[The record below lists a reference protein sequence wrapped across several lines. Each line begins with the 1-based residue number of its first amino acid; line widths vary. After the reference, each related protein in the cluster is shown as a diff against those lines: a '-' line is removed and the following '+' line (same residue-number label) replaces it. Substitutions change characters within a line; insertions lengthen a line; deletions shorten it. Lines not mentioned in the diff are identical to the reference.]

1 MSGNSLLAYERVES
15 KIESLIHNGTLR
27 PGDRLPSIREICH
40 REGVSKITVVQALS
54 NLEAKSLIQAR
65 PRSGFYVQSLARLP
79 LPQLPEISPQPRE
92 PRLSDDVARVFR
104 DFQKL
109 GTIALGAG
117 TPDAALLP
125 TREIARCVSR
135 AARIHASKFG
145 SYSMC
150 DSDLPLRREI
160 ALRLARTGA
169 VVSPHEIVIT
179 NGCMDALNLS
189 LRALA
194 KPGDTVLVETPTY
207 FGLLQMIESLG
218 MKALSVPASCGEG
231 LDVTAFERALKKHNI
246 AVCLLIPS
254 FGNPHGANL
263 SEERRQAVVDITR
276 QHEVPIIENDIYG
289 ELGFELPQ
297 PRPLKSML
305 GAKDVILCGSLSKSL
320 SPAIRVGWA
329 VAGRHAENVRR
340 LKWITSI
347 TTPHVTSLAAADY
360 LRSGGFD
367 RHLRALRKTLETQ
380 MCRVSN
386 AIGKS
391 FPQGTA
397 LSRPSGGYFLWVEL
411 PMRIDSLKLRD
422 AAMEKN
428 ISICPGPIFS
438 VRGEFRHFIRLN
450 CALALDEKVLL
461 AIETVG
467 SIAHL
472 LNTPN

>member
-1 MSGNSLLAYERVES
+1 M
-15 KIESLIHNGTLR
+15 
-27 PGDRLPSIREICH
+27 
-40 REGVSKITVVQALS
+40 
-54 NLEAKSLIQAR
+54 
-65 PRSGFYVQSLARLP
+65 
-79 LPQLPEISPQPRE
+79 
-92 PRLSDDVARVFR
+92 
-104 DFQKL
+104 
-109 GTIALGAG
+109 
-117 TPDAALLP
+117 
-125 TREIARCVSR
+125 
-135 AARIHASKFG
+135 
-145 SYSMC
+145 
-150 DSDLPLRREI
+150 
-160 ALRLARTGA
+160 
-169 VVSPHEIVIT
+169 
-179 NGCMDALNLS
+179 
-189 LRALA
+189 
-194 KPGDTVLVETPTY
+194 
-207 FGLLQMIESLG
+207 
-218 MKALSVPASCGEG
+218 
-231 LDVTAFERALKKHNI
+231 
-246 AVCLLIPS
+246 
-254 FGNPHGANL
+254 
-263 SEERRQAVVDITR
+263 
-276 QHEVPIIENDIYG
+276 
-289 ELGFELPQ
+289 
-297 PRPLKSML
+297 
-305 GAKDVILCGSLSKSL
+305 
-320 SPAIRVGWA
+320 
-329 VAGRHAENVRR
+329 RR

-438 VRGEFRHFIRLN
+438 VGGEFRHFIRLN